1 MKKVVLG
8 LLVLVSLISAEPSRG
23 AYVNLNNDLAYAF
36 QKLPNDMTFSVYRN
50 EKNLQ
55 PLLDDI
61 SRITKIFYNRHDDI
75 PYSIKIQIE
84 EVYNKT
90 QIVEKEKQKFN
101 SMVGGHMKDIKGMI
115 DSGKSEDLGGML
127 INALHFKISE
137 NDTNIQQKK
146 LENAYISMRNSVIKL
161 KNKLATKF

>member
-8 LLVLVSLISAEPSRG
+8 LLFLVSLISAEPSRG
-23 AYVNLNNDLAYAF
+23 AYLNLNNDLRHAF
-36 QKLPNDMTFSVYRN
+36 QKLPDDFGFSLYEN
-50 EKNLQ
+50 EKYLQ
-55 PLLDDI
+55 PFLNDI
-61 SRITKIFYNRHDDI
+61 SRTTKNFYNRHDDI

-101 SMVGGHMKDIKGMI
+101 SMVGGALKDTKGFM
-115 DSGKSEDLGGML
+115 DSAKSEDLTGMFVS
-127 INALHFKISE
+127 ALSFKMSE
-137 NDTNIQQKK
+137 NDINIQQKK

-161 KNKLATKF
+161 KNKLATKY